1 MPPRRLCRLHLPLLA
16 LLAALAVA
24 ALSGCETKPPLVT
37 GTRTVGERRPPAPRA
52 QAPRQRPLPSLG
64 LDHEPEL
71 RILLSRRV
79 SGVEVQASG
88 GFVALDAEGRPL
100 ARYGGERRYSFF
112 QNRRSPERL
121 EVVSEGLRGGAKT
134 RAALKRLPF
143 PESLTLQPLTGGVLT
158 VNGKRYRGRLKLWRE
173 DDHFSCLNLLPMEL
187 YLRGVVPHEI
197 GNLPP
202 SGFEAMK
209 AQAVAS
215 RTYAVQRLIASRER
229 AWDMVDT
236 VADQV
241 YRGAE
246 EETPAANRAIDATR
260 GQLLFAGAEPA
271 EIYYASTCGG
281 ATVAIEEVW
290 KHDPVPH
297 LRMVR
302 DVDEQG
308 RAWCRSSKLYRWSHR
323 WSAKQLGQILRAYL
337 PPAAGLPANTEVGYL
352 KDIAVTERT
361 PEGRAKRLVVT
372 TDRGEFVVQGDRIRS
387 ALKRDLEG
395 NALRSIF
402 FELKTER
409 DKQGR
414 LVRVTATGAGWGHGI
429 GMCQVG
435 AIGRS
440 TAGQRYDEILS
451 AYYPGTRLARRWH

>member
-1 MPPRRLCRLHLPLLA
+1 MPPRRLRLPRLAPLA
-16 LLAALAVA
+16 LLAPLAVLALA
-24 ALSGCETKPPLVT
+24 GCQSKAPIQ
-37 GTRTVGERRPPAPRA
+37 TRTVSERRPPAPRA
-52 QAPRQRPLPSLG
+52 QEPRRRPLPGVG
-64 LDHEPEL
+64 LDREPEL

-79 SGVEVQASG
+79 SGVEVQASS
-88 GFVALDAEGRPL
+88 GFVALDAAGRVL
-100 ARYGGERRYSFF
+100 ARYGGDRRYSFF

-121 EVVSEGLRGGAKT
+121 EVVSEGLRGGARTK
-134 RAALKRLPF
+134 AALGRLPF
-143 PESLTLQPLTGGVLT
+143 AEAITLQPLAGGVLT
-158 VNGKRYRGRLKLWRE
+158 VNGKAYRGRLKLWRE
-173 DDHFSCLNLLPMEL
+173 EDHFSCLNLLPMEL

-197 GNLPP
+197 GNLPA
-202 SGFEAMK
+202 SGYEAMK

-215 RTYAVQRLIASRER
+215 RTYAVQRLLASRER

-246 EETPAANRAIDATR
+246 AESQAANRAIGATR
-260 GQLLFAGAEPA
+260 GQLLFAGEEPA

-281 ATVAIEEVW
+281 ATVAIDEVW
-290 KHDPVPH
+290 KHEPVPH

-302 DVDEQG
+302 DVDAQG
-308 RAWCRSSKLYRWSHR
+308 RAWCRSSKLYRWQQG

-337 PPAAGLPANTEVGYL
+337 PPAAGLPAGTEIGYL
-352 KDIAVTERT
+352 QDIAVTERT
-361 PEGRAKRLVVT
+361 PEGRAKRLVVR

-387 ALKRDLEG
+387 ALKRDLQG

-414 LVRVTATGAGWGHGI
+414 LVRIIATGAGWGHGI

-440 TAGQRYDEILS
+440 TAGQGYDEILA

>member
-1 MPPRRLCRLHLPLLA
+1 
-16 LLAALAVA
+16 
-24 ALSGCETKPPLVT
+24 
-37 GTRTVGERRPPAPRA
+37 
-52 QAPRQRPLPSLG
+52 
-64 LDHEPEL
+64 
-71 RILLSRRV
+71 
-79 SGVEVQASG
+79 
-88 GFVALDAEGRPL
+88 
-100 ARYGGERRYSFF
+100 
-112 QNRRSPERL
+112 
-121 EVVSEGLRGGAKT
+121 
-134 RAALKRLPF
+134 
-143 PESLTLQPLTGGVLT
+143 
-158 VNGKRYRGRLKLWRE
+158 
-173 DDHFSCLNLLPMEL
+173 
-187 YLRGVVPHEI
+187 
-197 GNLPP
+197 
-202 SGFEAMK
+202 
-209 AQAVAS
+209 
-215 RTYAVQRLIASRER
+215 
-229 AWDMVDT
+229 
-236 VADQV
+236 
-241 YRGAE
+241 
-246 EETPAANRAIDATR
+246 
-260 GQLLFAGAEPA
+260 
-271 EIYYASTCGG
+271 
-281 ATVAIEEVW
+281 
-290 KHDPVPH
+290 
-297 LRMVR
+297 MVR
-302 DVDEQG
+302 DVDEAG
-308 RAWCRSSKLYRWSHR
+308 RAWCRSSKLYRWSHA

>member
-1 MPPRRLCRLHLPLLA
+1 MPPRRLRPLRLAPLA
-16 LLAALAVA
+16 LLAPLIVLALA
-24 ALSGCETKPPLVT
+24 GCQSKAPIR
-37 GTRTVGERRPPAPRA
+37 TRTVTERRQPAPRT
-52 QAPRQRPLPSLG
+52 QEPRRRPLPSVG
-64 LDHEPEL
+64 LDREPEL

-79 SGVEVQASG
+79 SGVEVQARG
-88 GFVALDAEGRPL
+88 GFVALDAAGRVL

-121 EVVSEGLRGGAKT
+121 EVVSEGPRGGARTK
-134 RAALKRLPF
+134 AALGRLPF
-143 PESLTLQPLTGGVLT
+143 AEFVTLQPLAGSLLT
-158 VNGKRYRGRLKLWRE
+158 VNGKTYRGRLKLWRE
-173 DDHFSCLNLLPMEL
+173 EDHFSCLNLLPMEQ

-215 RTYAVQRLIASRER
+215 RTYAVQRLLASRDR

-246 EETPAANRAIDATR
+246 AESPAANRAIAATR
-260 GQLLFAGAEPA
+260 GQLLFAGDEPA

-281 ATVAIEEVW
+281 STTAIDEVW
-290 KHDPVPH
+290 QHDPVPH
-297 LRMVR
+297 LCMVR
-302 DVDEQG
+302 DVDAEG
-308 RAWCRSSKLYRWSHR
+308 RAWCRSSKLYRWR
-323 WSAKQLGQILRAYL
+323 QGWSAKQLGQILRAYL
-337 PPAAGLPANTEVGYL
+337 PPAAGLPAGTEIGYL

-372 TDRGEFVVQGDRIRS
+372 TDRGEFVVLGDRIRS

-414 LVRVTATGAGWGHGI
+414 LVRIIATGAGWGHGI

-440 TAGQRYDEILS
+440 TAGQRYDEILA